1 MNSEIQ
7 CPHCRGEL
15 DGAQS
20 PEQTTLMCPYCR
32 NLFSLRREDSAFSIS
47 APGVDTLQSAY
58 PYVIPDLPRPAGV
71 TAVGVVGIIL
81 SSLLLLSMTCL
92 STTIVAMDFI
102 PALAEEMKRNM
113 PSGES
118 PPSGESGMWVGIV
131 IVLAIGAVYLWSSI
145 RLLRRKESARRVV
158 WGINLCG
165 VIIAIFS
172 LLSYGRQ
179 SFEGL
184 GSVSDL
190 CMGVAFLAYSVCVCF
205 YLRSSVVKNWFEG

>member
-1 MNSEIQ
+1 MNSEII

-32 NLFSLRREDSAFSIS
+32 NLFSLRLETGEFSVS
-47 APGVDTLQSAY
+47 TTGVDTLQSAY

-71 TAVGVVGIIL
+71 AAVGVVGIIL

-92 STTIVAMDFI
+92 GTTIVAMEYI
-102 PALAEEMKRNM
+102 PGLAEEMKKNM
-113 PSGES
+113 SPEDYSPSGGAE
-118 PPSGESGMWVGIV
+118 MWVGIV
-131 IVLAIGAVYLWSSI
+131 IVLAIGAVYLWASI

-165 VIIAIFS
+165 VIIAIFNLIYVVQGFQGVS
-172 LLSYGRQ
+172 
-179 SFEGL
+179 
-184 GSVSDL
+184 SVSDL
-190 CMGVAFLAYSVCVCF
+190 SIGTAFLAYSVCVCL
-205 YLRSSVVKNWFEG
+205 YLRSSVVKNWFGG